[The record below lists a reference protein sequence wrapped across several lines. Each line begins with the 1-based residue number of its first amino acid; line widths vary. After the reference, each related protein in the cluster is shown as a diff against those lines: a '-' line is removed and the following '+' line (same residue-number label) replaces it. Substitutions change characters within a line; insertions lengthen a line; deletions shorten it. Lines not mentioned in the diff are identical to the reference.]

1 MGTNKIQGRIPS
13 VLYTVERVVGYTWVR
28 VPPSLQILFIMNR
41 DIVREGLL
49 YLQEQGW
56 SDLIDSRWRD
66 DVIKEIKTYIPNIS
80 DTDLNEILNLVL
92 I

>member
-1 MGTNKIQGRIPS
+1 
-13 VLYTVERVVGYTWVR
+13 
-28 VPPSLQILFIMNR
+28 MNR

-66 DVIKEIKTYIPNIS
+66 DVIKEIKSRIPNIS
-80 DTDLNEILNLVL
+80 DEDLNEILDLVL

>member
-1 MGTNKIQGRIPS
+1 MHAYVRFGADHS
-13 VLYTVERVVGYTWVR
+13 TWVR
-28 VPPSLQILFIMNR
+28 VPPSLQILFIMNK

-80 DTDLNEILNLVL
+80 DPDLNEILDLVL
-92 I
+92 V

>member
-1 MGTNKIQGRIPS
+1 MDLLLNLWIFLRMFKIMCNK
-13 VLYTVERVVGYTWVR
+13 
-28 VPPSLQILFIMNR
+28 

-49 YLQEQGW
+49 CLQEQGW

-66 DVIKEIKTYIPNIS
+66 DVIKEIKTRLPNIS
-80 DTDLNEILNLVL
+80 DEDLNGILNLVL

>member
-1 MGTNKIQGRIPS
+1 MCNK
-13 VLYTVERVVGYTWVR
+13 
-28 VPPSLQILFIMNR
+28 

-49 YLQEQGW
+49 CLQEQGW

-66 DVIKEIKTYIPNIS
+66 DVIKEIKERLPNIS
-80 DTDLNEILNLVL
+80 DEDLNEILNLVL